1 MDQKIQTV
9 LDGRNPEEFTEVNLD
24 NSAGPSK
31 LQLLQQFCN
40 VEHLSLKNCSI
51 ANLKGFPKLPN
62 LKKLDLS
69 SNKISS
75 TLFFLNGCPQLTY
88 LDLSNNKIKDII
100 ALKALGKLKKLQSLK
115 FVGCEITQVPEY
127 RKRVFHIVKNLKN
140 LDGQVKT
147 AEDAEDPKIDLTNAG
162 NDPLNG
168 SSQKKPKKRKSKGG
182 DPPPKKLKVILP
194 QKNALMQL
202 NELKPGLKYVV
213 ESVSGPAHN
222 PQFIVS
228 VEVNGT
234 KYVGHGTSKQLAK
247 HAAAQLALASF
258 VQFRNTPEALT
269 AINNPVVQIDFTSD
283 EKNDGFSFNKPE
295 SHKNGSDLQI
305 NMDNTGNNIPKNSLK
320 ILSDASKKNP
330 VMLLNEIHPGL
341 EYKLVDENSTIPSQR
356 FRMKVEVD
364 GVTFEG
370 TGPNKKQ
377 AKASAARSVMSN
389 LYKVSY
395 NTYGLS
401 LLAPN
406 SIDADLFNFPQHV
419 ADRISHI
426 LSNTFNEVMTGNV
439 EHAKWKVIAGIAM
452 TTDEAMED
460 IKIVSIGTGTKC
472 INGEHISM
480 VGANLNDCHAEI
492 ISRRCLKDF
501 FYTNLEMHLEGEE
514 NKSIFIKTESGGFQL
529 KPNIKFHLYISTA
542 PCGDARI
549 FCPHE
554 EGAIESMDRHPNRN
568 SRGALRTKIESGEGT
583 IPIRSGQGIQTWDGI
598 LPGQERL
605 LTMSCSDK
613 IASWNV
619 LGLQGALLSHFIEPI
634 YLDSVILGGLFHPSH
649 LKRALFGRIENSIK
663 ELPSLFKLN
672 KPKMCPTSSPET
684 RHLAKSPNFSVNWT
698 SGLGRAEVVNATTG
712 KMESGQVSRLSKRS
726 FFQRFLNI
734 YDRLPHIINYETPKP
749 GLYALYKNVVQHYQ
763 VAKRVLT
770 SAFSDAGLGNWVKKP
785 IEQNEFELLF

>member
-1 MDQKIQTV
+1 MDEKIQTI
-9 LDGRNPEEFTEVNLD
+9 LQGRYPEDITEVNLD
-24 NSAGPSK
+24 DCAGPPK
-31 LQLLQQFCN
+31 LPLLQQFRN

-51 ANLKGFPKLPN
+51 TNLKGFPKLSN

-69 SNKISS
+69 SNKITS
-75 TLFFLNGCPQLTY
+75 TIFFLNGCPQLTH
-88 LDLSNNKIKDII
+88 LNLSNNKIKDII
-100 ALKALGKLKKLQSLK
+100 ALKTLGKLKNLQSLLL
-115 FVGCEITQVPEY
+115 VNCEITKIPEY
-127 RKRVFHIVKNLKN
+127 RKKVFHIVKSLKD
-140 LDGQVKT
+140 LDGEDKT
-147 AEDAEDPKIDLTNAG
+147 VEDAEEPKMDESNFG

-182 DPPPKKLKVILP
+182 DPPHKKMKAMLP

-202 NELKPGLKYVV
+202 NELKPGLKYIV

-222 PQFIVS
+222 PQFVVS
-228 VEVNGT
+228 VEVNGN
-234 KYVGHGTSKQLAK
+234 KYIGHGNSKQLAK
-247 HAAAQLALASF
+247 HAAAQMALASF

-269 AINNPVVQIDFTSD
+269 AINNPVVPMDFTSD
-283 EKNDGFSFNKPE
+283 VKNDEFSFKPE
-295 SHKNGSDLQI
+295 PHKNGSDLQLKE
-305 NMDNTGNNIPKNSLK
+305 DTTGNTISKNSLK
-320 ILSDASKKNP
+320 ILSEAAKKNP

-341 EYKLVDENSTIPSQR
+341 EYKLVEENSSVPSQR
-356 FRMKVEVD
+356 FRMIVEVD
-364 GVTFEG
+364 GVVYEG

-389 LYKVSY
+389 LYNVSY

-401 LLAPN
+401 LLTPDSAN
-406 SIDADLFNFPQHV
+406 AELFNFPQNV
-419 ADRISHI
+419 ADKISKS
-426 LSNTFNEVMTGNV
+426 LLNTFNDVMSGNA
-439 EHAKWKVIAGIAM
+439 EHAKWKIIAGIAM
-452 TTDEAMED
+452 TRDEAMED
-460 IKIVSIGTGTKC
+460 IQIVSIGTGTKC

-501 FYTNLEMHLEGEE
+501 FYTNLELHLEGEGDQ
-514 NKSIFIKTESGGFQL
+514 SIFVKREGGGFYL

-554 EGAIESMDRHPNRN
+554 EGAIEGVDRHPNRN

-619 LGLQGALLSHFIEPI
+619 LGLQGALLSHFIEPV

-649 LKRALFGRIENSIK
+649 LKRALFGRFENSLK
-663 ELPSLFKLN
+663 ELPLLFKLN
-672 KPKMCPTSSPET
+672 KPKMCATSSPET
-684 RHLAKSPNFSVNWT
+684 RHLVKSPNFSVNWT

-726 FFQRFLNI
+726 FFQRFVNI
-734 YDRLPHIINYETPKP
+734 YDRLPHIMNFETPAP
-749 GLYALYKNVVQHYQ
+749 GLYASYKGVVKHYQ
-763 VAKRVLT
+763 DAKRALT
-770 SAFSDAGLGNWVKKP
+770 SALSDAGLGNWVKKP
-785 IEQNEFELLF
+785 IEQNEFELVF